1 MRPGRRWWPPRLR
14 TLRARVTL
22 VAGLGITAAVVL
34 GVAVLYVLQLHSTRR
49 TINDQLRTYADA
61 IAQSAQHGKWP
72 SPLPASTLDPN
83 AEAQVIAPD
92 GTVLA
97 ASRTLTGLPAL
108 YRLAPG
114 ATRPVRQKAADGVVP
129 NEIQVVAVRT
139 SVDGRS
145 VVIIAGTGTSL
156 VRQLNDEFAS
166 RLLLGIPIALVVA
179 AGAVWLIVGRALQP
193 VERIRR
199 AVTAITSA
207 DLTRRVPEPD
217 TTDEIGHLA
226 QTMNDM
232 LARLEDST
240 QRQRRFVADASH
252 ELRSPLA
259 GIRTS
264 LEVGLAHPDSAPW
277 PTIANRA
284 VQQSVRMDELLQQ
297 LLLLARADDR
307 QLAARQEH
315 VDIGSLITDLAAELP
330 PSEPGVDLH
339 LGSGLSVIGDA
350 DQLRRLFTNLVAN
363 ALRHARS
370 TVTITAE
377 TNKGHAVIHVDD
389 DGPGIPA
396 ADRERVF
403 DRFVRL
409 DASRERASGT
419 AGLGLAIAREIATAH
434 DGRIAADD
442 RPGGGARLVVTLP
455 LATD

>member
-1 MRPGRRWWPPRLR
+1 M
-14 TLRARVTL
+14 RARVTL

-129 NEIQVVAVRT
+129 NEMQVVAMRT

-179 AGAVWLIVGRALQP
+179 AGVVWLIVGRALQP

-217 TTDEIGHLA
+217 TTDEIGQLA
-226 QTMNDM
+226 IGGLDDIPADLQGSAGYRAKVGATM
-232 LARLEDST
+232 
-240 QRQRRFVADASH
+240 V
-252 ELRSPLA
+252 
-259 GIRTS
+259 
-264 LEVGLAHPDSAPW
+264 
-277 PTIANRA
+277 
-284 VQQSVRMDELLQQ
+284 
-297 LLLLARADDR
+297 ARAWKS
-307 QLAARQEH
+307 A
-315 VDIGSLITDLAAELP
+315 
-330 PSEPGVDLH
+330 
-339 LGSGLSVIGDA
+339 
-350 DQLRRLFTNLVAN
+350 
-363 ALRHARS
+363 
-370 TVTITAE
+370 TAE
-377 TNKGHAVIHVDD
+377 AS
-389 DGPGIPA
+389 
-396 ADRERVF
+396 
-403 DRFVRL
+403 
-409 DASRERASGT
+409 DA
-419 AGLGLAIAREIATAH
+419 
-434 DGRIAADD
+434 
-442 RPGGGARLVVTLP
+442 
-455 LATD
+455 